1 MRVKEWQIPQMETL
15 MSFHR
20 FTSFV
25 VLCWFAWGQLFFG
38 EQSRCCNADDAVVV
52 RPADWSSSLEQW
64 KQYRLQQG
72 TQIYEVDAE
81 LGQVEI
87 QKKIR
92 ELKSQHP
99 GIKFLLLAGDVSAQK
114 TTIPTFYKS
123 SKAMVQF
130 RGPPTI
136 ATDSP
141 YADLDDDE
149 IPDLV
154 MGRLPAD
161 SGEQLAKALARVIAY
176 EQTAHTDL
184 CQRDVHIVAGVGGF
198 GMLAD
203 SVIEMTTKSFLS
215 DRIPGW
221 SNVSMTQA
229 SLSSNYCPDPRAFDE
244 ACIDKF
250 NSGSAFWV
258 YIGHGHVENLDFLRV
273 KETEYLPILH
283 VGHLPAM
290 QCQISKSPIAVFL
303 ACYTGAFDAQRD
315 SLAERLVLKPDGA
328 IAAIASTRVSGPYG
342 LAMLS
347 NGLLDQFYQQRT
359 ETLGEIVHLAKRSML
374 EEKPLRTPIQVP
386 PIAKSR
392 QLQMI
397 ESIASAMSP
406 QDYDLRQE
414 RLEHVWEMHLIGDPL
429 LRPRYPREIQLEVP
443 KRVAPGQQLLV
454 QGKLTDRTNLQ
465 VELALRRQ
473 DLPADIASESVD
485 SDSEQGRQGYQ
496 GRYERANAKVIA
508 RLESVKESG
517 DFDMQFQIPEDLPRG
532 RYCIR
537 AFGETAENWSTGYA
551 EFTVRPPTR

>member
-1 MRVKEWQIPQMETL
+1 
-15 MSFHR
+15 MSLKR
-20 FTSFV
+20 LLGSIA
-25 VLCWFAWGQLFFG
+25 LLACL
-38 EQSRCCNADDAVVV
+38 NAIAASSCLADEAIVV
-52 RPADWSSSLEQW
+52 RPASWSDSLQAW
-64 KQYRLQQG
+64 KQYRSQQG
-72 TQIYEVDAE
+72 TEVYELDAE

-87 QKKIR
+87 QKQIR

-99 GIKFLLLAGDVSAQK
+99 AIKFLLLAGDVSAQK

-123 SKAMVQF
+123 SSAMVQF

-136 ATDSP
+136 ATDNP
-141 YADLDDDE
+141 YADLDGDE
-149 IPDLV
+149 IPDLI

-161 SGEQLAKALARVIAY
+161 SGEQLAQALGRVIAY
-176 EQTAHTDL
+176 ESQPAEV

-229 SLSSNYCPDPRAFDE
+229 SLNSNYCPDPRAFDE
-244 ACIDKF
+244 ACINRF

-258 YIGHGHVENLDFLRV
+258 YIGHGHVENLDYLRV
-273 KETEYLPILH
+273 KEQEYLPILH

-290 QCQISKSPIAVFL
+290 RCAITKSPIAVFL

-359 ETLGEIVHLAKRSML
+359 TTLGEIVHLAKRSML
-374 EEKPLRTPIQVP
+374 EENVNELKVDQVVA
-386 PIAKSR
+386 AKSSR
-392 QLQMI
+392 QLKMI

-406 QDYDLRQE
+406 EDYDLRQE

-429 LRPRYPREIQLEVP
+429 LRPRYPNAIKIEVP
-443 KRVAPGQQLLV
+443 KRIAPGQELV
-454 QGKLTDRTNLQ
+454 VKGELANETKLQ
-465 VELALRRQ
+465 VELAYRRQ
-473 DLPADIASESVD
+473 DLPSDIAREKVD
-485 SDSEQGRQGYQ
+485 ADSAEGRKNYQ
-496 GRYERANAKVIA
+496 GRYEMANSKVIA
-508 RLESVKESG
+508 RIDTVKTPGQIELK
-517 DFDMQFQIPEDLPRG
+517 FDIPTDLPRG

-537 AFGETAENWSTGYA
+537 AFGTTAAGWSTGYA
-551 EFTVRPPTR
+551 EFTVRPESR